1 MKKGERV
8 LRREQA
14 SHHHEC
20 GNKRERERESND
32 PARLSD
38 GGPAMMA
45 LKKGESKAREIERDK
60 ENERERQ
67 IERGDERLKRESK
80 KKKGRYFRNKI
91 YYLGLEHYYSTI
103 INLRWYCNKVVNFFR
118 IASLSNAS
126 FMGFDA
132 KF

>member
-1 MKKGERV
+1 MNV
-8 LRREQA
+8 VT
-14 SHHHEC
+14 
-20 GNKRERERESND
+20 RERESND

-38 GGPAMMA
+38 GGLAMMA

-60 ENERERQ
+60 ENERESQ
-67 IERGDERLKRESK
+67 IERGDERLKRK
-80 KKKGRYFRNKI
+80 KKKRRYFRNNI